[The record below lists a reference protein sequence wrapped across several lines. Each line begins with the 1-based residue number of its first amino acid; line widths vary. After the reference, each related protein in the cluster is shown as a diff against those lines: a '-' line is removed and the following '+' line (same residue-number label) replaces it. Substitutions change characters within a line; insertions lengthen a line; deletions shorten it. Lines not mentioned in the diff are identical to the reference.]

1 VAFGFGIHGCVGSAL
16 ARAELRIGIETL
28 LERIGSWRLDPDHP
42 PVRGGNLIV
51 RTHAQ
56 LPILW

>member
-1 VAFGFGIHGCVGSAL
+1 VGSAL
-16 ARAELRIGIETL
+16 ARAEMRIGIETL
-28 LERIGSWRLDPDHP
+28 LDRIGSWTLDPDHP

-56 LPILW
+56 LPIVWKV